1 MKKIITMMLAVGS
14 MLFMS
19 MSAISQTNENAT
31 NIVEVENYS
40 LKLRLNVPRIYN
52 NNESLGSRK
61 YQSQLVVGTMQLYY
75 DKSGQLVDVQF
86 KDLVNRKHKLSNG
99 KNVTYTT
106 ALDSTV
112 YPRFNVIGSNK
123 TKEFNTAS
131 VCFSIAAEPSYNI
144 GEMNEDNGLYL
155 VLAGKGKISKK
166 QLKSLSGTAAGTI
179 GCGCMAYGH
188 VSPTRTL
195 GFWGATDIVDD
206 VAAIHGTWSA
216 KLVK

>member
-19 MSAISQTNENAT
+19 MSAISQTSENVT

-86 KDLVNRKHKLSNG
+86 KNLVNKKHKLSNG
-99 KNVTYTT
+99 KYVTYTT
-106 ALDSTV
+106 KLDSTV
-112 YPRFNVIGSNK
+112 YPRFNCIGSNK

-166 QLKSLSGTAAGTI
+166 QLKSLSGYATGTI

-188 VSPTRTL
+188 VSPTRML

-206 VAAIHGTWSA
+206 LAAIHGTWSA

>member
-19 MSAISQTNENAT
+19 MSAISQTSENVT

-86 KDLVNRKHKLSNG
+86 KNLVNKKHKLSNG
-99 KNVTYTT
+99 KYVTYTT
-106 ALDSTV
+106 KLDSTV
-112 YPRFNVIGSNK
+112 YPRFNCIGSNK

-166 QLKSLSGTAAGTI
+166 QLKSLSGYATGTI

-188 VSPTRTL
+188 VSPTRML